1 MFLKV
6 LKGLSHAIIIVLALV
21 LIITITTKQSANTA
35 LEDFQRQVQDRFD
48 VEKKN
53 YEGKIKVVE
62 DNLNR
67 YQQLREA
74 RAQLYAQR
82 LDKLYELYQKDPA
95 PIVNANTTSAQIVA
109 SVLPHNDSVIDKNLS
124 YFESKANKLDE
135 KLDSVDNRLS
145 ARVSVLEQ
153 RVEGLQQDKK
163 SGTKVINTNINNNSF
178 GAITTA
184 RQ

>member
-53 YEGKIKVVE
+53 YEGKIKIVE

-95 PIVNANTTSAQIVA
+95 PIVNANTPAQIVA
-109 SVLPHNDSVIDKNLS
+109 SALPHNDSVIDKNLS

-135 KLDSVDNRLS
+135 KLDIVDNRLS

-163 SGTKVINTNINNNSF
+163 NGTKVINTNINNNSF